1 MNNIC
6 AINISRSKTII
17 ALIYI
22 CLSFRLTF
30 NGQVGQLCNRIH
42 VLSLGSSCLG
52 RNYTLQFCFR
62 LGVANRMSGVT
73 RSESKVQNA
82 GEPPPVVLYQP
93 DTDHYQAS
101 GAKVK
106 CWCELVLNG
115 KEPPS
120 DRITCLG
127 PNDEEKNFSAIL
139 LSCPFGLICFYS
151 QGCSNSKVK
160 SAVLL

>member
-1 MNNIC
+1 MNNTS

-30 NGQVGQLCNRIH
+30 NGQVGQLCTRIH

-52 RNYTLQFCFR
+52 RNYTFHLCFR
-62 LGVANRMSGVT
+62 LGVANKMSGVT

-115 KEPPS
+115 KEPPRQ
-120 DRITCLG
+120 DHLPWTKRRGEKLLCDFAIMPFWAHLFLFLG
-127 PNDEEKNFSAIL
+127 L
-139 LSCPFGLICFYS
+139 L
-151 QGCSNSKVK
+151 
-160 SAVLL
+160 